1 VQPDTMLQ
9 AGDCVALAARHEA
22 LVAASNPL
30 RSEEVDDPQLL
41 DIPTVEIDVVVTR
54 KDLAGHSLAEVGE
67 IIGHAAAGRGVFVR
81 KITRAGQELPR
92 ALRTVLE
99 RGDVLTLVGAK
110 VHIEHVASLIGTPE
124 WPGLSTDLGAVSAT
138 IAIGGLVGLITVS
151 LRGVEIGL
159 SPAVGVLIGGLV
171 LGWLRSTFPVLYR
184 VPAAGVEL
192 LSSLGLTA
200 FLAGVAVNAG
210 PAFVTGLRDSGAVL
224 LVSGVVLGAL
234 PHALTVL
241 FGRYVLRMNPVL
253 LLGITAGAGTA
264 PTALAAVQDVARSK
278 VPSLAYGVSYAVGN
292 VLLTLWGAA
301 VVLILAT

>member
-1 VQPDTMLQ
+1 
-9 AGDCVALAARHEA
+9 
-22 LVAASNPL
+22 
-30 RSEEVDDPQLL
+30 
-41 DIPTVEIDVVVTR
+41 
-54 KDLAGHSLAEVGE
+54 
-67 IIGHAAAGRGVFVR
+67 
-81 KITRAGQELPR
+81 
-92 ALRTVLE
+92 
-99 RGDVLTLVGAK
+99 VLTLVGAK
-110 VHIEHVASLIGTPE
+110 VHIEHVASLIGTAE

-138 IAIGGLVGLITVS
+138 IAVGGLVGLITVS

-159 SPAVGVLIGGLV
+159 SPAVGVLIGGLL

-241 FGRYVLRMNPVL
+241 FGRYVLRLNPVL

-264 PTALAAVQDVARSK
+264 PPALDAVQDVARSK

-301 VVLILAT
+301 IALMLAP